1 MASENIKL
9 RKRNF
14 TASDGYFYMMD
25 EEQDGLLQK
34 TDDGNTAFTY
44 PLDTLL
50 SNPVVSLEYDGV
62 YFWSMEN
69 VAENDVI
76 IRRWKIDNYICKLQ
90 QTIDL
95 NETGN
100 HKYESQAFSVEHY
113 HTALSSTVSGGSSI
127 LYLDDALLLSTASG
141 SADIFYPTG
150 FEVVTTD
157 SGINYTCVLKDDDDS
172 YKMWYRGE
180 AVDTGLPDL
189 SITYCQST
197 DGVNWSNFQPS
208 IPEGSEGTYDLDDVH
223 PDTVIKDGLTYKMW
237 YTGEVYDGSYTGKVY
252 GGSLRIIYC
261 TSVDGIVWSDFQVV
275 IFDGPNI
282 KEDTSVSDAS
292 VIKDGSIYKM
302 WFTRYGSEHPE
313 IRYGSDTQHD
323 TQHPEIRYCTSVD
336 GINWSAPIEVIRYYT
351 TDRSPTIDYYGSFS
365 PCVIKDTN
373 GVYKMWYIGDG
384 CETFHPYGILSVTG
398 RKRSIVYTVSYD
410 GLYWFDYSILIECG
424 SEGTYDIND
433 IKQPY
438 VIKDGP
444 TDFKLWYTGTSAPW
458 NRLIYVSGNV
468 REPTLHLGPNSS
480 GDTELVAV
488 ETTLSGSI
496 ILKNPTVYDYEA
508 GDEVNYFTHI
518 WLFNDFD
525 GVSSDTGALYKFDG
539 WSGHYIKR
547 YSGAAY
553 KNIKAATF
561 YKVDVFND
569 YPNVDALCYIKGTN
583 TLFVNIN
590 EYEDG
595 SLRYYGSMV
604 MENIKLDEA
613 TVIDVYDMTI
623 DRDNM
628 YRLQL
633 IPDGTN
639 TTWSLYS
646 YLLSPL
652 DSFVTSISL
661 SASPAIIAANGLS
674 TSDILAVVKDQFM
687 EPIIGRNITFSEN
700 GDGSLTG
707 GTLKVTDSNGIAQT
721 EYKAGTTAQ
730 EVKITAVVEQT
741 N

>member
-127 LYLDDALLLSTASG
+127 LYLDDDLMLSTASG
-141 SADIFYPTG
+141 SSDIFYPTG

-157 SGINYTCVLKDDDDS
+157 SGINYACVLKDDDDS

-180 AVDTGLPDL
+180 DVDTGIHDL

-197 DGVNWSNFQPS
+197 DGVNWSNFQSS
-208 IPEGSEGTYDLDDVH
+208 IPVGSEGTYDLYDVH

-237 YTGEVYDGSYTGKVY
+237 YTGDTYDEPLK
-252 GGSLRIIYC
+252 IIYC

-275 IFDGPNI
+275 TVDDPIID
-282 KEDTSVSDAS
+282 EYDSVSDAS

-302 WFTRYGSEHPE
+302 WCTFTA
-313 IRYGSDTQHD
+313 SDEYTP
-323 TQHPEIRYCTSVD
+323 HPEIRYCTSVD
-336 GINWSAPIEVIRYYT
+336 GINWSTPIRVIRYESYNSYRT
-351 TDRSPTIDYYGSFS
+351 PIIDYYGSFS

-384 CETFHPYGILSVTG
+384 AEFFQYYTV
-398 RKRSIVYTVSYD
+398 RKRRIIYTVSYD
-410 GLYWFDYSILIECG
+410 GLLWFEYNILIECG
-424 SEGTYDIND
+424 SEGVYDIDD
-433 IKQPY
+433 ITQPY

-444 TDFKLWYTGTSAPW
+444 TDFKLWYTGTTATR

-539 WSGHYIKR
+539 WSGRYIRR

>member
-25 EEQDGLLQK
+25 EEQDSLLQK

-90 QTIDL
+90 QTIEL
-95 NETGN
+95 SETPDD
-100 HKYESQAFSVEHY
+100 KYESQAFSIEHY
-113 HTALSSTVSGGSSI
+113 HKYLTATVSGGAST
-127 LYLDDALLLSTASG
+127 LYLDGDTPVASG
-141 SADIFYPTG
+141 ISVFVPNTYTICDEPGAIASGTG
-150 FEVVTTD
+150 RFF
-157 SGINYTCVLKDDDDS
+157 VLQEAVDD
-172 YKMWYRGE
+172 YKMWFSNSSMDIAYME
-180 AVDTGLPDL
+180 
-189 SITYCQST
+189 ST
-197 DGVNWSNFQPS
+197 DGVSWTNYQVV
-208 IPEGSEGTYDLDDVH
+208 IPKGSEGTHDINSVS
-223 PDTVIKDGLTYKMW
+223 PGTVLKDGSTYKMW
-237 YTGEVYDGSYTGKVY
+237 YTGVQNGTPGRWTCI
-252 GGSLRIIYC
+252 LYC
-261 TSVDGIVWSDFQVV
+261 TSSDGINWTNFQLVKNNYNLGVFVV
-275 IFDGPNI
+275 HPSNP
-282 KEDTSVSDAS
+282 S
-292 VIKDGSIYKM
+292 VIKDGSFYKM
-302 WFTRYGSEHPE
+302 WHQATKITSAV
-313 IRYGSDTQHD
+313 IS
-323 TQHPEIRYCTSVD
+323 YCTSSD
-336 GINWSAPIEVIRYYT
+336 GISW
-351 TDRSPTIDYYGSFS
+351 SFS
-365 PCVIKDTN
+365 SIQIDEGGDSMSYNTSYNPCVIKD
-373 GVYKMWYIGDG
+373 D
-384 CETFHPYGILSVTG
+384 
-398 RKRSIVYTVSYD
+398 D
-410 GLYWFDYSILIECG
+410 GLYRMWYVKIEYSGADIYNVHSPTGIRWYDSSRTLDCG
-424 SEGTYDIND
+424 SLDDYLVGLTHAMVVYYDSEY
-433 IKQPY
+433 KMYGLGEYAGVP
-438 VIKDGP
+438 VFVKADGYEQA
-444 TDFKLWYTGTSAPW
+444 KG
-458 NRLIYVSGNV
+458 
-468 REPTLHLGPNSS
+468 LHLGPNSN
-480 GDTELVAV
+480 GDTEIVQVATV
-488 ETTLSGSI
+488 TSGIVYLKSPTTYAYGI
-496 ILKNPTVYDYEA
+496 
-508 GDEVNYFTHI
+508 GDEVNYFTNI
-518 WLFNDFD
+518 WLFNDYD
-525 GVSSDTGALYKFDG
+525 GTSSSTGALYKFDG
-539 WSGHYIKR
+539 WSGHYIKK
-547 YSGAAY
+547 YPGAAY

-639 TTWSLYS
+639 TKWSLYS

-707 GTLKVTDSNGIAQT
+707 GTLKVTDSNGMAQT